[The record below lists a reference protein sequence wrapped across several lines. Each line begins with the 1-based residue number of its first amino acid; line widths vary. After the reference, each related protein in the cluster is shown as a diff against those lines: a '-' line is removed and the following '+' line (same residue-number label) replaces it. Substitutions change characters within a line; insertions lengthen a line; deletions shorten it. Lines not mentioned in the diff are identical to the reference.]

1 MWTRS
6 AACAGILGGANRAN
20 QLNRARK
27 LFERYEPRD
36 LFYRVARDLLER
48 TLAGQSDFTLTEAVA
63 VVLLTWN
70 RRFYIGKETPDFDA
84 QHIKDID
91 GLLGRYGDALAGYRA
106 RSIESLREDEQATIE
121 SMFDDFDR
129 ILGPVGA
136 AKALHVL
143 APRFFAIW
151 DRSVAQAASLY
162 LKKRGRNATL
172 YWRWMLL
179 TQSVC
184 QDVGGEAVWG
194 PGLLK
199 RIDEFNY
206 CRYTLGV
213 M

>member
-1 MWTRS
+1 MDTVAFLCWDPPMPT
-6 AACAGILGGANRAN
+6 AN

-27 LFERYEPRD
+27 LYEQREPRD

-70 RRFYIGKETPDFDA
+70 RRFYILKDTPDFDA
-84 QHIKDID
+84 RHIQDIND
-91 GLLGRYGDALAGYRA
+91 LLDRHGEALVSYRA

-136 AKALHVL
+136 AKTLHVL
-143 APRFFAIW
+143 APRFFALW
-151 DRSVAQAASLY
+151 DRSVAQGASLY
-162 LKKRGRNATL
+162 LKKRVRNATL

-179 TQSVC
+179 TQSDC
-184 QDVGGEAVWG
+184 QHVGGEAVWG

-206 CRYTLGV
+206 CRYTIGV